1 VWWIRQ
7 NILHALA
14 EHARMIRLPLN
25 KVALN
30 GRIQRA
36 QSMLEQQLERAPS
49 AEELAESLN
58 MDVEDVMQSISHK
71 DRHVSLDTPLSED
84 EDTSLLDTLENHNAE
99 KTEKN
104 LCHTESLQT
113 EVARSLKILS
123 ERQKETICYFFGIGI
138 EYPMSLEDIAQK
150 LDITP
155 ERVRQIK
162 DKAISRLRTL
172 SNFNSLRSFLGN

>member
-1 VWWIRQ
+1 MEI
-7 NILHALA
+7 
-14 EHARMIRLPLN
+14 
-25 KVALN
+25 
-30 GRIQRA
+30 
-36 QSMLEQQLERAPS
+36 
-49 AEELAESLN
+49 
-58 MDVEDVMQSISHK
+58 EDVMQSMGHK

-113 EVARSLKILS
+113 EIARSLRILS
-123 ERQKETICYFFGIGI
+123 DRQKETICYFFGIGI
-138 EYPMSLEDIAQK
+138 EYPMSLEDIAHK
-150 LDITP
+150 LDVTP